1 MQKKRILQLISL
13 QLISLLLLS
22 LSLAYPVLARPPAQG
37 PSLAWII
44 WEMEQPPQSL
54 QLNGPTLWVG
64 SYKGGLY
71 QWDIEQG
78 YQNHYTTTHGLAGD
92 DIVGLALDGSGNVLA
107 AAIDGGLVV
116 GNPPFTDLT
125 PPDDQRAW
133 DLAVDNGGKIWL
145 ASLGGGVGRYSG
157 GTWIVYN
164 TTNTSLPT
172 NDIYAIATD
181 GSTPWIGTV
190 GYGLAALNGSNWV
203 TYTLPVNIA
212 HPITPTILISN
223 NAVVD
228 IAIDTASVALE
239 FEYALAGESRTYSV
253 KREWKTKA
261 SRFKEDLLVLENGK
275 ILSDTAADQ
284 WQDFLQDL
292 IPPGLSQLFF
302 FDGEKIQAIAE
313 DGPNNWALAKA
324 RVFHNSFLM

>member
-228 IAIDTASVALE
+228 IAIDGSSNKW
-239 FEYALAGESRTYSV
+239 LATDGSGV
-253 KREWKTKA
+253 V
-261 SRFKEDLLVLENGK
+261 VLDSLNSGWTVY
-275 ILSDTAADQ
+275 DTANS
-284 WQDFLQDL
+284 
-292 IPPGLSQLFF
+292 GLPDNFVHTV
-302 FDGEKIQAIAE
+302 AINGDERWFGTLGGGVAH
-313 DGPNNWALAKA
+313 L
-324 RVFHNSFLM
+324 